1 MNYLVFIAVPVPL
14 TTQEPAET
22 KICQSCELYCMTKH
36 NSFAD
41 VCNEC
46 QCEPPKGKYLQIPS
60 FKIII
65 VFLQIITM
73 HLDQKSNHPQCLRC
87 IQTYLHLNAI
97 LIWKFPKQI
106 NTLIITSD
114 IDFCK
119 LNICLLKKITQTNF
133 SWHKTVER
141 VYLESHKLFRPYRYR
156 YVWNCSKCK
165 HLCEDKTVPHCTIKY
180 TCPHTASMV
189 K

>member
-1 MNYLVFIAVPVPL
+1 MNYLVFFAVPVPL

-119 LNICLLKKITQTNF
+119 LNICLLKKITQPIFRDIKRLNVSILNLINF
-133 SWHKTVER
+133 SAHIGTGMSGTVQN
-141 VYLESHKLFRPYRYR
+141 S
-156 YVWNCSKCK
+156 N
-165 HLCEDKTVPHCTIKY
+165 
-180 TCPHTASMV
+180 TCV
-189 K
+189 KIRLYHIAR